1 MKRLLFS
8 ALVVA
13 LLLPSP
19 ALAHG
24 GATDSNGGH
33 MDHSTGEYHYHHGY
47 EAHQHT
53 DGVCPYD
60 FDDQTD
66 HSSGSSSSNSSSSS
80 DSSCE
85 PEWIRYEYSPL
96 FCEFLYNRS
105 TNEWFRDD
113 GEYYESSSELFDCYG
128 FTYSSSC
135 DVWFNKDGFLD
146 EDLCLQDF
154 PDGGFFLC
162 PECDRLMDSDDED
175 GHAGWCEY
183 LDDEE
188 EEIISHYDSPSS
200 TDIESNPSAPSYQ
213 DSLAWKAF
221 KYLVYIGCLLIVGVM
236 CLCAVIL
243 MVLYGLAFVAVIF
256 GAIIEGIK
264 WLFRFICRR

>member
-8 ALVVA
+8 ALMVA

-33 MDHSTGEYHYHHGY
+33 TDHSTGEYHYHHGY

-53 DGVCPYD
+53 NGVCPYD

-66 HSSGSSSSNSSSSS
+66 HSPGSSSSSSSSS
-80 DSSCE
+80 DSSFE

-96 FCEFLYNRS
+96 FDEFLYNRS
-105 TNEWFRDD
+105 TDEWFRDD

-128 FTYSSSC
+128 FTYSYSC
-135 DVWFNKDGFLD
+135 DVWFNEDGFLD

-162 PECDRLMDSDDED
+162 PECDCLMNSYDED

-188 EEIISHYDSPSS
+188 EEDHYD
-200 TDIESNPSAPSYQ
+200 EYNPSYSSKKGPLATILDIILLPFELLF
-213 DSLAWKAF
+213 SLLELGSF
-221 KYLVYIGCLLIVGVM
+221 LG
-236 CLCAVIL
+236 
-243 MVLYGLAFVAVIF
+243 
-256 GAIIEGIK
+256 GAILILSIILFLLKGPYYIIK
-264 WLFRFICRR
+264 AIIDKIRSHKRK